1 MIIDKFPGIKKVA
14 LEIAYDNGFI
24 HRDCTEE
31 AWLESLDPVL
41 GATGVDETDL
51 IMLDDF
57 CTSLSDEDVT
67 TLAAGEFTEQV
78 AVASR
83 CEKPE
88 LCGLFDDIFQY
99 DGE

>member
-1 MIIDKFPGIKKVA
+1 
-14 LEIAYDNGFI
+14 
-24 HRDCTEE
+24 
-31 AWLESLDPVL
+31 
-41 GATGVDETDL
+41 
-51 IMLDDF
+51 MLDDF